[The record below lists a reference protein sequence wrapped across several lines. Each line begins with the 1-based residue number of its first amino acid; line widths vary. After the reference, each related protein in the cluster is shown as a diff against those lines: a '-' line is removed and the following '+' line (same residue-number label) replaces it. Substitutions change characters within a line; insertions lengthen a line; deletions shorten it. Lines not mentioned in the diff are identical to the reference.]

1 MMSSPQRSSARNVQ
15 SGVSATILLII
26 TRWGLP
32 KLQSKDVHRL
42 WLLKW
47 KRYFVFHL
55 SLSILIVGTFRVS
68 KSSMHWIH
76 WRDGVL
82 YLGWIWHNGV
92 QVFYSTCFEEEE
104 LVKKAGIITLVTVQ
118 PEYSEFILLKFDW
131 CIGTKTCCRTRWST
145 QRCLGHEACKLW
157 SCTTGVSRR
166 IGRQWTYFWSKI
178 WMGANWGKTS
188 LVSEYQA
195 HWTLVY
201 SSCIHHRWFYQLGDH
216 SKLLW

>member
-15 SGVSATILLII
+15 SGVSATILFII

-42 WLLKW
+42 WPLKW
-47 KRYFVFHL
+47 KRYFVFRL

-82 YLGWIWHNGV
+82 YLGWIWRNGL

-104 LVKKAGIITLVTVQ
+104 LVKKAGIIALVTWILWIRS
-118 PEYSEFILLKFDW
+118 PEVLLMHRRKNALQNEMKYSEMLGSWSLQALKPHNWCFSTNRLPMNVLLIENTD
-131 CIGTKTCCRTRWST
+131 GRR
-145 QRCLGHEACKLW
+145 LG
-157 SCTTGVSRR
+157 
-166 IGRQWTYFWSKI
+166 
-178 WMGANWGKTS
+178 
-188 LVSEYQA
+188 
-195 HWTLVY
+195 
-201 SSCIHHRWFYQLGDH
+201 
-216 SKLLW
+216 